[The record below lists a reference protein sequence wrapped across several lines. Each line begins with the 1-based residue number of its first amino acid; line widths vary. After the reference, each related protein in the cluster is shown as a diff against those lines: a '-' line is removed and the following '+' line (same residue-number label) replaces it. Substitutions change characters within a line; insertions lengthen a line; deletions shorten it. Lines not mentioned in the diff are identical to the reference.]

1 MEFNGNNN
9 FLDDDKIILDNFE
22 NKYFN
27 NFLGEFYNN
36 NY

>member
-9 FLDDDKIILDNFE
+9 FLEDNKNILNKFE